1 MLRYVLALLLLVKF
15 SYNASFIFYCLR
27 VFFFFIKLAL
37 FILIDLVFF
46 DLAYV
51 LY

>member
-27 VFFFFIKLAL
+27 VFFFIKLAL